1 MTGSGC
7 PGGDVVDMAP
17 PDDLVQPFQVDVQQI
32 RGRLVRLGPLVD
44 TILARHG
51 YPDLVAGMLGEAIAL
66 TATFSAALKFDGVFS
81 LQTKSDGPVSVLVA
95 DATSDGEIRGYA
107 AFDADRIAALQ
118 EESAAGSVP
127 RLLGAGYLAFTV
139 DQGADT
145 ERYQGI
151 VELMGAGLVDCVQ
164 HYFQQSEQFDAAVLL
179 AAGRVGGAPSGDRL
193 DGPWR
198 AGALMIQRLPPEDP
212 LAPDVSEVVEEGWR
226 RALALM
232 ASGTRDEL
240 LDPDLAPTDLLYRLF
255 HEEGVRAYMPRPLAA
270 GCRCSRER
278 AAATLEMLSR
288 QELDE
293 MTVDGRVTVTCQF
306 CNRTEDFADP
316 ELAALRAG

>member
-1 MTGSGC
+1 MTETA
-7 PGGDVVDMAP
+7 GGADGAAP

-44 TILARHG
+44 TILKRHA

-66 TATFSAALKFDGVFS
+66 TATLSAALKFDGVFS
-81 LQTKSDGPVSVLVA
+81 LQTKTDGPISMLVA
-95 DATSDGEIRGYA
+95 DATSDGDIRGYA
-107 AFDADRIAALQ
+107 AFDADRIGELDGA
-118 EESAAGSVP
+118 AAGSVP

-139 DQGADT
+139 DQGTDT

-164 HYFQQSEQFDAAVLL
+164 HYFRQSDQFDAAVIL
-179 AAGRVGGAPSGDRL
+179 AAGRAGADQTGA
-193 DGPWR
+193 WR
-198 AGALMIQRLPPEDP
+198 AGALMIQRLPPADP

-240 LDPDLAPTDLLYRLF
+240 LDPHLAPAALLYRLF
-255 HEEGVRAYMPRPLAA
+255 HEEGVRVYTPKALTA

-278 AAATLEMLSR
+278 AAATLGMLTAE
-288 QELDE
+288 ELEE
-293 MTVDGRVTVTCQF
+293 MTIDGRVTVTCQF
-306 CNRTEDFADP
+306 CNRTEEFVDRD
-316 ELAALRAG
+316 LCALRTG